1 MLSSTIHRQT
11 ELFTKSAV
19 DDKHVRIT
27 DRRESCSN
35 SHLFPKLLLF
45 TLTTVAGVLLFVCVI
60 LITILCTLI
69 PYYKRELQRL
79 TAKRIKD
86 VVISNIHTAPN
97 KDEYGQTCYHT
108 VEIPVHDKSVYL
120 HILPEDGSL
129 DAYDDQDMVVT
140 TKSFPISRNGI
151 SDRLENL
158 CEVGG
163 GSQSI
168 SVMQP
173 SLNGVEASGYTNDFV
188 SEIRFLDESKASSCL

>member
-1 MLSSTIHRQT
+1 M
-11 ELFTKSAV
+11 
-19 DDKHVRIT
+19 DDKHDVRIT

-45 TLTTVAGVLLFVCVI
+45 TLTTAAGVLLFVCVV
-60 LITILCTLI
+60 LITTLCTLI
-69 PYYKRELQRL
+69 PYYKREIQKL

-86 VVISNIHTAPN
+86 VVMSNIHTAPN
-97 KDEYGQTCYHT
+97 IGGCGRICDHEMNFTA
-108 VEIPVHDKSVYL
+108 IPVDDRSVYL

-129 DAYDDQDMVVT
+129 DDDQDMVVT
-140 TKSFPISRNGI
+140 TKSFPILRNGI
-151 SDRLENL
+151 SDSLENI

-173 SLNGVEASGYTNDFV
+173 SLNGVEASGYENDFV
-188 SEIRFLDESKASSCL
+188 SEIRFLDESKASVSE

>member
-1 MLSSTIHRQT
+1 M
-11 ELFTKSAV
+11 
-19 DDKHVRIT
+19 DDKHDVRIT
-27 DRRESCSN
+27 DRRETCSN

-45 TLTTVAGVLLFVCVI
+45 TLTTAAGVLLFVCVV
-60 LITILCTLI
+60 LITILCILI
-69 PYYKRELQRL
+69 PYYKREIQRL

-86 VVISNIHTAPN
+86 IVMSNIHTAPN
-97 KDEYGQTCYHT
+97 IGGCGRTCDHEVNFT
-108 VEIPVHDKSVYL
+108 ATLIHDKSVYL

-140 TKSFPISRNGI
+140 TKSFPITRKGI
-151 SDRLENL
+151 IDSLENI

-173 SLNGVEASGYTNDFV
+173 SLNGVEASGYENDFV
-188 SEIRFLDESKASSCL
+188 SEIRFLDESKASVSE